1 MDRKEHLDA
10 FAIGLLIVC
19 CAFWGFQQVL
29 VKATLA
35 DLPPVFQAGVR
46 FVGTTVVLWLWCRWR
61 GIALFERDGSLW
73 PGLLAGFLF
82 SMEFFCLFSGL
93 QYSAASRLT
102 VFLYTSPLWAALV
115 LHWFVASE
123 RLRAVQWLGLLV
135 AFCAVAFT
143 LREGFV
149 GGQTPLQHWGDLLG
163 IGGGIAW
170 ALTTVTIR
178 TTVLSRVGAEKMLF
192 YQVAASAVVLP
203 LLSWNMG
210 EVWSWPWDFSHFALG
225 SLLLQ
230 TLVGAFAS
238 YLSWMWLLSRY
249 PASKL
254 GAFAF
259 STPLFALL
267 FGALWLG
274 EEITLSLLGALA
286 MVFVGISLVN
296 RRRSAVEQDLAA

>member
-1 MDRKEHLDA
+1 
-10 FAIGLLIVC
+10 
-19 CAFWGFQQVL
+19 
-29 VKATLA
+29 
-35 DLPPVFQAGVR
+35 
-46 FVGTTVVLWLWCRWR
+46 
-61 GIALFERDGSLW
+61 
-73 PGLLAGFLF
+73 
-82 SMEFFCLFSGL
+82 
-93 QYSAASRLT
+93 
-102 VFLYTSPLWAALV
+102 
-115 LHWFVASE
+115 
-123 RLRAVQWLGLLV
+123 VQWLGLV
-135 AFCAVAFT
+135 FAFCAVAFT
-143 LREGFV
+143 LREGFI
-149 GGQTPLQHWGDLLG
+149 GGQTTLQHRGDLLG
-163 IGGGIAW
+163 VGGGIAW

-178 TTVLSRVGAEKMLF
+178 TTELSRVGAEKMLF

-210 EVWSWPWDFSHFALG
+210 EVWSWPWNFSHFAVG

-249 PASKL
+249 PASRI

-267 FGALWLG
+267 FGAVWLG

-296 RRRSAVEQDLAA
+296 RRRPAAQETPVRSDKTLG